1 MSLNPYLAI
10 FFAAT
15 IGGSSGV
22 FIKLLNLPSTSITFF
37 RVFVPVVILLGYFGW
52 KRVRVFHGNY
62 WIMLVASALNAAR
75 MFLYMVAYLYTS
87 IGNAVIIL
95 FTWPIFA
102 TLFGMLLLKER
113 VTKRTALLIGVAFL
127 GIMIMYLNK
136 EITFGN
142 RDVIGMGAMLLSAII
157 FSLTAVIF
165 KKELKNYTKT
175 ETIFYQNLLGAVV
188 FLPFIFINEP
198 LPTLTQTIIASIYG
212 FLVGIAAFL
221 LFFFA
226 LKMLPMNHFSLFT
239 YWEVPAA
246 LIFGAVFFREAIT
259 IDMIIGGTLIL
270 IAGISLREKEA
281 APD

>member
-188 FLPFIFINEP
+188 FLPFI
-198 LPTLTQTIIASIYG
+198 
-212 FLVGIAAFL
+212 

-226 LKMLPMNHFSLFT
+226 LKRLPMNHFSLFT

>member
-157 FSLTAVIF
+157 FSLTAV
-165 KKELKNYTKT
+165 
-175 ETIFYQNLLGAVV
+175 

-226 LKMLPMNHFSLFT
+226 LKRLPMNHFSLFT